1 VTSHVNPRDPR
12 TAEAAPPP
20 LDAWRTETATRATV
34 LRDAATYFGVLRKAL
49 LAAEREVAIVGWDI
63 DSRTPL
69 VGESGEPDDALPRE
83 LSAFLSALV
92 KRRPKLRVRL
102 LLWDYSVLFT
112 AEREAMASYTLGW
125 STPRQITFC
134 FDDCV
139 PLGASHHQKIVLID
153 DAVAFSGGIDLAIR
167 RWDTPAHRVKE
178 PRRVDPAGKPYRP
191 FHDVQMMVEGPAA
204 RAIGDLVRK
213 RWRAARCETLQAQP
227 APATSPWPADV
238 APDFRDCQVSIAR
251 TLPAF
256 QGESEVREV
265 ERWFLGMIARA
276 ERTLYIENQF
286 VTAPKLAKAIAAR
299 IRERPELE
307 VLIVAPQQYQS
318 WLESKTMRTGRIG
331 FVQVLER
338 AGVSDRIRLLTPLV
352 EEDGERA
359 AVMVHAKIMIVDDTF
374 LRVGSANL
382 NNRSLGTD
390 TECDLI
396 VHGTEE
402 RHRKAI
408 RDVRDALLGEHLGAE
423 GATVTQAVADTGSLF
438 GAIDRLNGGPHRLA
452 PLKDGEIEDRDAA
465 AAMAAVADPE
475 RPIDPEVFV
484 DMMAERRPVRRN
496 LSGIARL
503 TLIAAAVAA
512 LVLVWQVTP
521 LREYADFAT
530 VERAVAT
537 IASDPL
543 APAYVILGFVVS
555 GLVAFPV
562 MIAIAVTAVTFG
574 AWLGLAYAATGA
586 LASALVT
593 YGVGALVGAGLIE
606 SLLGRRFTRISRR
619 IKDKG
624 ILAVAAIRMVPI
636 APFTVINLLAGASRI
651 RLRDYTIGTMLGLT
665 PGLLV
670 IAPLGRQAYEVLTDP
685 SIEDTLML
693 LGLALV
699 WLTVSFG
706 LQRVVSRYERSNR

>member
-1 VTSHVNPRDPR
+1 MNPRDSQ
-12 TAEAAPPP
+12 TAETAPPP
-20 LDAWRTETATRATV
+20 LDAWRTETATRAKV
-34 LRDAATYFGVLRKAL
+34 LRDAASYFGVLRKAL

-69 VGESGEPDDALPRE
+69 VGESGEPEDGLPRE
-83 LSAFLSALV
+83 LGAFLSALV
-92 KRRPKLRVRL
+92 ERRPKLRVRL

-167 RWDTPAHRVKE
+167 RWDTSAHRVKE
-178 PRRVDPAGKPYRP
+178 PHRVDPAGKPYRP

-204 RAIGDLVRK
+204 RAVGDLVRD

-227 APATSPWPADV
+227 AAATSPWPADV
-238 APDFRDCQVSIAR
+238 VPDFHDCRVSIAR

-256 QGESEVREV
+256 QGNGEVREV
-265 ERWFLGMIARA
+265 ERLFLGMIARA

-307 VLIVAPQQYQS
+307 VLIIAPQQYQS

-359 AVMVHAKIMIVDDTF
+359 AVMVHAKIMIVDDTL

-390 TECDLI
+390 TECDLV
-396 VHGTEE
+396 VHGTDE
-402 RHRKAI
+402 RQRTAI
-408 RDVRDALLGEHLGAE
+408 RDVRDALLGEHLGAD
-423 GATVTQAVADTGSLF
+423 GATVTQAVADAGSLF

-452 PLKDGEIEDRDAA
+452 PVEDGEIEDRDAA

-521 LREYADFAT
+521 LRDYADFET

-537 IASDPL
+537 IESDPL
-543 APAYVILGFVVS
+543 APVYVILGFVLS
-555 GLVAFPV
+555 GLIAFPV

-574 AWLGLAYAATGA
+574 AWLGLAYAAAGA

-636 APFTVINLLAGASRI
+636 APFTVVNLLAGASRI
-651 RLRDYTIGTMLGLT
+651 RLRDYTIGTLLGLI

-706 LQRVVSRYERSNR
+706 LQRLVSRYERSKR

>member
-1 VTSHVNPRDPR
+1 MNPRDPR

-83 LSAFLSALV
+83 LGAFLSALV
-92 KRRPKLRVRL
+92 ERRPKLRVRL

-452 PLKDGEIEDRDAA
+452 PVEDGEIEDRDAA

>member
-1 VTSHVNPRDPR
+1 MNPRDPR

-69 VGESGEPDDALPRE
+69 VGESGEPEDDLPRE
-83 LSAFLSALV
+83 LGAFLSALV

-438 GAIDRLNGGPHRLA
+438 GALDRLNGGPHRLA
-452 PLKDGEIEDRDAA
+452 PVEDGEIEDRDAA

>member
-1 VTSHVNPRDPR
+1 MNPRDPR

-69 VGESGEPDDALPRE
+69 VGESGEPEDDLPRE
-83 LSAFLSALV
+83 LGAFLSALV
-92 KRRPKLRVRL
+92 ERRPKLRVRL

-452 PLKDGEIEDRDAA
+452 PVEDGEIEDRDAA

-706 LQRVVSRYERSNR
+706 LQRVVSRYERSKR

>member
-1 VTSHVNPRDPR
+1 
-12 TAEAAPPP
+12 
-20 LDAWRTETATRATV
+20 
-34 LRDAATYFGVLRKAL
+34 
-49 LAAEREVAIVGWDI
+49 
-63 DSRTPL
+63 
-69 VGESGEPDDALPRE
+69 
-83 LSAFLSALV
+83 
-92 KRRPKLRVRL
+92 
-102 LLWDYSVLFT
+102 
-112 AEREAMASYTLGW
+112 
-125 STPRQITFC
+125 
-134 FDDCV
+134 
-139 PLGASHHQKIVLID
+139 
-153 DAVAFSGGIDLAIR
+153 
-167 RWDTPAHRVKE
+167 
-178 PRRVDPAGKPYRP
+178 
-191 FHDVQMMVEGPAA
+191 
-204 RAIGDLVRK
+204 
-213 RWRAARCETLQAQP
+213 
-227 APATSPWPADV
+227 
-238 APDFRDCQVSIAR
+238 
-251 TLPAF
+251 
-256 QGESEVREV
+256 
-265 ERWFLGMIARA
+265 
-276 ERTLYIENQF
+276 
-286 VTAPKLAKAIAAR
+286 
-299 IRERPELE
+299 
-307 VLIVAPQQYQS
+307 
-318 WLESKTMRTGRIG
+318 MRTGRIG

>member
-1 VTSHVNPRDPR
+1 MNPRDPR

>member
-1 VTSHVNPRDPR
+1 VNPRDPR

-83 LSAFLSALV
+83 LGAFLSALV
-92 KRRPKLRVRL
+92 ERRPKLRVRL

-452 PLKDGEIEDRDAA
+452 PVEDGEIEDRDAA